1 MQVAGGSQHHHNL
14 LCATVK
20 LHRNPNQPH
29 TPASPLSLQAARKK
43 AEELLQQAIAAE
55 MDAKNRLED
64 MVKKRAQDQRAI
76 DDERGTVQRE
86 RMALESMR
94 QEFENELQVRGW
106 VEA

>member
-1 MQVAGGSQHHHNL
+1 
-14 LCATVK
+14 
-20 LHRNPNQPH
+20 
-29 TPASPLSLQAARKK
+29 
-43 AEELLQQAIAAE
+43 

-106 VEA
+106 AEA